1 MCTVARPTT
10 RAVPASAR
18 APVTDPRHARYTLKT
33 LLIDLC
39 LLFVATQAA
48 GAAHLSSASSSTLE
62 RGAGAVRAVTPPYEQ
77 RHGARSLDKR
87 LERKLRAARKYRSI
101 IHFFD
106 GHRWL
111 LTSADHRAIATTAL
125 RQATR
130 DLARANRNIAAI
142 RRVLRRREARRLLNA
157 PPTVAICNVFGGYCG
172 QALSVAWCESRHSTT
187 AQNGQYLGLF
197 QMGSHE
203 RQTYGHGET
212 AQQQAVAAHRYFVLS
227 GRDWSPWSCKPSVGW
242 AKNA

>member
-1 MCTVARPTT
+1 LPRRRHERCPLR
-10 RAVPASAR
+10 AR

-33 LLIDLC
+33 LLIGLC

-48 GAAHLSSASSSTLE
+48 VAAHLSSASSSTLE
-62 RGAGAVRAVTPPYEQ
+62 RGAGAVHAATPSPERRQ
-77 RHGARSLDKR
+77 GARSLEER
-87 LERKLRAARKYRSI
+87 LERKLTAAKKYRSV

-111 LTSADHRAIATTAL
+111 LTSADRAIATTAL
-125 RQATR
+125 RRATG
-130 DLARANRNIAAI
+130 DLARTKRNIAAI
-142 RRVLRRREARRLLNA
+142 RRVLRRREARRLLHA
-157 PPTVAICNVFGGYCG
+157 APTVAICNAFGSYCG

-203 RQTYGHGET
+203 RQTHGHGDT
-212 AQQQAVAAHRYFVLS
+212 AHQQAVAAHRYFVLS
-227 GRDWSPWSCKPSVGW
+227 GRDWSPWSCKPSGGW
-242 AKNA
+242 AKQA